1 MDMQKICKHFL
12 NLTTMAKLTIKL
24 DKRSKNKDGEHTI
37 KFYLTHNGQSTF
49 INTGVAVQEKHF
61 VGDIDKVV
69 KSACPNA
76 NQINIR
82 LAEAYLALSNK
93 IYAIKNIDRL
103 SVAEVKKIIT
113 RSDDE
118 TDQSFC
124 TFFARYIETKKG
136 KTKEA
141 YLYTQ
146 SLIEQYT
153 NGSTLEFADVNYKFL
168 SGFDAWLEDRG
179 NKINSRSIHFRNIRA
194 AYNNAIDTDV
204 CPIELYPFRKFKI
217 KTAKKD
223 KVYLDV
229 ELMRE
234 LINLEIPSNM
244 PSLERC
250 RDMFLLSFFLCGAN
264 PVDLYNMPQAENGII
279 KFVRTK
285 IRHHE
290 PEYIKI
296 KIQPEAQAIIDRYR
310 GTNTLLNISDEFV
323 DYQGFYNSIKM
334 RIRKLGEMI
343 GVPNL
348 TMYYA
353 RYSWATYASKI
364 GVDESVIG
372 KALGHT
378 DVSLA
383 GSRYISFDWSRVDDA
398 NRKVIDYTIK

>member
-1 MDMQKICKHFL
+1 
-12 NLTTMAKLTIKL
+12 MAKLTIKL

-76 NQINIR
+76 NQINTR

-153 NGSTLEFADVNYKFL
+153 NGSTLEFADVNYKF
-168 SGFDAWLEDRG
+168 
-179 NKINSRSIHFRNIRA
+179 
-194 AYNNAIDTDV
+194 
-204 CPIELYPFRKFKI
+204 
-217 KTAKKD
+217 
-223 KVYLDV
+223 
-229 ELMRE
+229 
-234 LINLEIPSNM
+234 
-244 PSLERC
+244 
-250 RDMFLLSFFLCGAN
+250 
-264 PVDLYNMPQAENGII
+264 
-279 KFVRTK
+279 
-285 IRHHE
+285 
-290 PEYIKI
+290 
-296 KIQPEAQAIIDRYR
+296 
-310 GTNTLLNISDEFV
+310 
-323 DYQGFYNSIKM
+323 
-334 RIRKLGEMI
+334 
-343 GVPNL
+343 
-348 TMYYA
+348 
-353 RYSWATYASKI
+353 YAS
-364 GVDESVIG
+364 
-372 KALGHT
+372 
-378 DVSLA
+378 
-383 GSRYISFDWSRVDDA
+383 
-398 NRKVIDYTIK
+398 